1 MKKELK
7 IIEGNFNTGEV
18 MLENGYKN
26 VLLTNK
32 IIVDSI
38 GVVDVRLLITVDIEE
53 PKSKELLRIF
63 SAEIEGSG
71 FVAWFPLN
79 NDQGC
84 FTSNN
89 FGLDQDLSVAFCRK
103 LISLYGLKSLIGTT
117 IDIRQPEAA

>member
-32 IIVDSI
+32 IIVASI

-53 PKSKELLRIF
+53 PESKELLRIF
-63 SAEIEGSG
+63 SEEIEGSG

-89 FGLDQDLSVAFCRK
+89 FGLDQDLSVAFCRN
-103 LISLYGLKSLIGTT
+103 LISLYGLKILIGTT